1 MSKQYPL
8 FAIIPFF
15 LALGLHAQEIQIF
28 KTEDFDLKGKVK
40 SCLVITPY
48 GRETFEFSPQGL
60 LTKTVTQYNEQDQD
74 ITYYLF
80 REGELV
86 EKRMESYK
94 NNILDEAT
102 SMANF
107 YTIDSLPHRRVGEK
121 IISYDKQFLEKQEY
135 NYGEDGRLTS
145 IITSNIDGVDE
156 TTFQYSAQRDGTTV
170 TTFFNGVLEKSIRT
184 TGNPG
189 VVGSPGSVLTK
200 EYLDGQPNRAH
211 EEVFDEKGL
220 LISSEDFLYHMDERQ
235 FVSQKKSYYH
245 YKDGVLDRVVT
256 KTLTTEA
263 VERYIFQFDSNSP
276 PNWVKQIVTP
286 SNSYITRVIDYYPVE
301 DGAKGEN

>member
-1 MSKQYPL
+1 
-8 FAIIPFF
+8 
-15 LALGLHAQEIQIF
+15 
-28 KTEDFDLKGKVK
+28 
-40 SCLVITPY
+40 
-48 GRETFEFSPQGL
+48 
-60 LTKTVTQYNEQDQD
+60 YNEQDQD

-286 SNSYITRVIDYYPVE
+286 SNSYITRVIDYYPLE
-301 DGAKGEN
+301 DGVKGEK